1 MYKRH
6 ENELLGSTIYIYIY
20 LNRKH
25 DTLVP
30 EQQVNDTNPLFD
42 LAYIPR
48 DIQHIP

>member
-6 ENELLGSTIYIYIY
+6 ENELLGSTIYIY
-20 LNRKH
+20 LHRKI

-30 EQQVNDTNPLFD
+30 EQQVNDTNPLFA

-48 DIQHIP
+48 DLQRTP